1 MKIKTLTVSENLK
14 KFSLKTVII
23 GEKCFQINDFNTF
36 ALNAYIK
43 SNLME
48 ISANFDDKKVTLAEI
63 CSDDLK
69 ENFFKLMEDDAIVN
83 LSSKLMNIDVE
94 IISTGNINDVL
105 LKISFS
111 TSSDTLNLDEL
122 LKILGFSFN

>member
-14 KFSLKTVII
+14 NFSLKTVIVN
-23 GEKCFQINDFNTF
+23 EERFQINDFNTF
-36 ALNAYIK
+36 ILNAYIK

-48 ISANFDDKKVTLAEI
+48 ISANFDDKKLTLSEI
-63 CSDDLK
+63 YSEDLK
-69 ENFFKLMEDDAIVN
+69 ENFFKLMEDEVITN
-83 LSSKLMNIDVE
+83 LLPKLEAIDVE

-105 LKISFS
+105 LKINFS
-111 TSSDTLNLDEL
+111 TSSSILNLDEL

>member
-1 MKIKTLTVSENLK
+1 MTTK
-14 KFSLKTVII
+14 KL
-23 GEKCFQINDFNTF
+23 
-36 ALNAYIK
+36 
-43 SNLME
+43 
-48 ISANFDDKKVTLAEI
+48 TLAEI
-63 CSDDLK
+63 CSEDLK
-69 ENFFKLMEDDAIVN
+69 ENFFKLMEDEVITN

-111 TSSDTLNLDEL
+111 TSFGTLNLDEL